1 MENVYPIWIQ
11 AVIMINKNEF
21 IFKYACYYDE
31 KIKTFLGD
39 VYSVKWLEDSDKE
52 NLRKETLE
60 QQYHRVKK
68 ETNTSQ
74 GKYNNISDIST

>member
-1 MENVYPIWIQ
+1 MC
-11 AVIMINKNEF
+11 EF
-21 IFKYACYYDE
+21 IFKYACYYDD

-60 QQYHRVKK
+60 QQFHRVKK

-74 GKYNNISDIST
+74 GMAIFLTDIAFLKIKK